1 MRRKKY
7 ITAHPVNS
15 EADQYYMCAKEH
27 YREFVVAKLAQNA
40 RGERDQ
46 TYKHEEKS
54 VYIYQPGIQI
64 FRVNGNEEMLRAP
77 VGEEQSKGKHIAHEH
92 GK

>member
-1 MRRKKY
+1 MY
-7 ITAHPVNS
+7 
-15 EADQYYMCAKEH
+15 AKE
-27 YREFVVAKLAQNA
+27 RDRKFVVAKFAQNA
-40 RGERDQ
+40 RGEGDQ